1 MCIRLLVQCTILFI
15 GIGDVTAAR
24 QIVFETGTS
33 ASGSTRNYNL
43 RSLRAEDVS
52 STSVNVEEY
61 MSTLSSSSATATT
74 TASQVR
80 QSTTTS
86 QPNNVISLP
95 SFTLI
100 LGPLTTLSSNTGS
113 LLSIENNIA
122 IRSNTVSGPS
132 ISVKDGSDITLFGCE
147 VVD

>member
-1 MCIRLLVQCTILFI
+1 
-15 GIGDVTAAR
+15 
-24 QIVFETGTS
+24 
-33 ASGSTRNYNL
+33 
-43 RSLRAEDVS
+43 
-52 STSVNVEEY
+52 
-61 MSTLSSSSATATT
+61 MSTLSSSTTTDTT

-100 LGPLTTLSSNTGS
+100 LGPLFTLSSNTGS

-122 IRSNTVSGPS
+122 IRTNTVSGLQYAFEYYL
-132 ISVKDGSDITLFGCE
+132 KNTLPFSMRGGRRQLIAE
-147 VVD
+147 EEQIELLQRLH